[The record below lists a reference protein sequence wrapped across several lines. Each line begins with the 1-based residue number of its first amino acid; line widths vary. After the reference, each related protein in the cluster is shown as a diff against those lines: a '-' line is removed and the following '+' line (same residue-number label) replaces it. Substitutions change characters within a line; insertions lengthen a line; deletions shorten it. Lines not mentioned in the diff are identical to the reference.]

1 MPSIGP
7 RIGIKG
13 ETEYRQALMRM
24 ISETKSLNAEMN
36 LMTAKFKDNQS
47 AMSKN
52 KELAEQYSKI
62 LASAEK
68 NVTNFKDALE
78 KATQKHEAAKA
89 KQAELNKQLEEA
101 KRQYGEN
108 SNEVKNLEKELN
120 KTNLEVERSGK
131 NVNEWKTKLYEA
143 ETEVVEYKKK
153 LEDASNTVKHFGE
166 DMQRIGGEISDVG
179 QKISSFGDT
188 LTTYVTTPLVAL
200 GTASIKASS
209 DFTDGMAKIYTI
221 ATESQKPMAEM
232 REELEQLSA
241 SSAFGLEDLTEATY
255 QAVSA
260 SVDTAHAVGFVNDAT
275 RLARAGFTDTTMA
288 VDLLTTAINA
298 YGYKAEDA
306 AYISDVLL
314 KTQND
319 GKTVIN
325 ELAGSM
331 GTVIPTA
338 AAYNVSLENLA
349 AAYVMMTKQGINTAR
364 STTFLNSM
372 FTELERASS
381 DVSKILAEKTGK
393 SFAQLMDEGKSLGDV
408 LGILYD
414 AVGKDDEAF
423 ARLWK
428 NVRAGRGGLALVN
441 TGVDAFNTALQ
452 RVSNSAGQTQYAL
465 DVLETPSLK
474 AKRALNQLKIET
486 VELGDTMI
494 EKLYPLFE
502 KGVSII
508 SDITDKVMA
517 MDDETMNSIVSIG
530 MMVAAVGPAISIG
543 GKVIDIFG
551 KIQMKLGQLMAT
563 GLTTTQTVFLAVAA
577 YAALGAAAKKMQDE
591 RFAEIEAEYGLNERM
606 KVSIQTVN
614 DLKTAHDEY
623 VASINQ
629 EKDAVIKDAD
639 YATYL
644 TQKYNELVGENGKL
658 KDGSKAL
665 ADTLINELAKTLGI
679 SVEETRKLIE
689 KNGQFGES
697 IEKNIAQ
704 IKQRAEMA
712 AYEDLYTEAIKR
724 KIAAEDENVR
734 QQEELRQ
741 AHIRTEEAQRQ
752 YDQALQEYNAHLADG
767 TAKTG
772 GYEDKLQ
779 DAQSALV
786 IAKDAENQLTTAVND
801 SYEVVQQATS
811 DIETYSQKM
820 LEAGGASAE
829 MSQAISENT
838 GKALDATETL
848 KKGAEANLSFDGYN
862 IGKAAIVGYANG
874 MNEQKRYVISTASS
888 IANAANKAMRNTL
901 EIKSPSRVMKE
912 VGGYTVEGFALGMED
927 SIGMV
932 RQAAD
937 MLANSAVQTANSMN
951 YYSPNGYGTTY
962 NSTRQISAPIS
973 VNVNVNGGVDDV
985 DALAE
990 TIAEKIADN
999 VIRREEVFA

>member
-52 KELAEQYSKI
+52 KELAEQYTKI

-131 NVNEWKTKLYEA
+131 NVNEWKAKLYEA

-153 LEDASNTVKHFGE
+153 LEEASATLKHFGE
-166 DMQRIGGEISDVG
+166 DLEEWGGKIADVG
-179 QKISSFGDT
+179 DS
-188 LTTYVTTPLVAL
+188 LTKYVSTPLAAI

-232 REELEQLSA
+232 RSELEQLSA
-241 SSAFGLEDLTEATY
+241 SSAFGLEDLTEAAY

-288 VDLLTTAINA
+288 VDLLTTTINA

-319 GKTVIN
+319 GKTIIN

-393 SFAQLMDEGKSLGDV
+393 SFAQLMGEGKSLGDV

-474 AKRALNQLKIET
+474 AKRALNQLKIEG
-486 VELGDTMI
+486 VELGDALIT
-494 EKLYPLFE
+494 KLYPTFE
-502 KGVSII
+502 KVVTTVSRV
-508 SDITDKVMA
+508 TDAIMK
-517 MDDETMNSIVSIG
+517 MDDGTMDMIVTVG
-530 MMVAAVGPAISIG
+530 MVVAAVGPALSIG
-543 GKVIDIFG
+543 GRALELIG
-551 KIQMKLGQLMAT
+551 KIAQGIAKMNLLFPGMLSTVGAIGLATSAYVGLG
-563 GLTTTQTVFLAVAA
+563 VAA
-577 YAALGAAAKKMQDE
+577 KNMQDA
-591 RFAEIEAEYGLNERM
+591 RFAEIEQEYQVTNAMLA
-606 KVSIQTVN
+606 SIQTVN
-614 DLKTAHDEY
+614 DLKAAHEGY
-623 VASINQ
+623 AESVLK
-629 EKDAVIKDAD
+629 EKDATIQNAD
-639 YATYL
+639 YATL
-644 TQKYNELVGENGKL
+644 LAQKYNELVDKNGKL
-658 KDGSKAL
+658 KEGTHVL
-665 ADTLINELAKTLGI
+665 ADTLLNQLAKTLGI
-679 SVEETRKLIE
+679 SVEETKKLIE

-772 GYEDKLQ
+772 GYEDRLQ

-786 IAKDAENQLTTAVND
+786 LAKNAEDQLTTAVND

-937 MLANSAVQTANSMN
+937 MLADSAVQTANSMN

-973 VNVNVNGGVDDV
+973 VNVNVTGGVDDV
-985 DALAE
+985 DSLAE

>member
-52 KELAEQYSKI
+52 KELAEQYTKI

-153 LEDASNTVKHFGE
+153 LEEASATLKHFGE
-166 DMQRIGGEISDVG
+166 DLEEWGGKIADVG
-179 QKISSFGDT
+179 DA
-188 LTTYVTTPLVAL
+188 LTKYVSTPLAAI

-232 REELEQLSA
+232 RSELEQLSA
-241 SSAFGLEDLTEATY
+241 SSAFGLENLTEATY

-319 GKTVIN
+319 GKTIIN

-331 GTVIPTA
+331 GAVIPTA

-349 AAYVMMTKQGINTAR
+349 AAYVVMTKQGVNTAR

-423 ARLWK
+423 AQLWK

-441 TGVDAFNTALQ
+441 NGVDAFNTALE
-452 RVSNSAGQTQYAL
+452 RVTNSAGQTQYAL

-474 AKRALNQLKIET
+474 AKRALNQLKIEG
-486 VELGDTMI
+486 VELGDALIT
-494 EKLYPLFE
+494 KLYPTFE
-502 KGVSII
+502 KVVSVV
-508 SDITDKVMA
+508 SNVTDKIMA
-517 MDDETMNSIVSIG
+517 MDDGTMDMIVTTG
-530 MMVAAVGPAISIG
+530 MIVAAVGPALSIG
-543 GKVIDIFG
+543 GRALKLIG
-551 KIQMKLGQLMAT
+551 KIALGIAKMNILYPGLLSGIVSTVGPIALAT
-563 GLTTTQTVFLAVAA
+563 SA
-577 YAALGAAAKKMQDE
+577 YIGLGAAAKKMQDE
-591 RFAEIEAEYGLNERM
+591 RFGEIEQEYQISNAM
-606 KVSIQTVN
+606 KASIQNVN
-614 DLKTAHDEY
+614 DLKTAYDEY
-623 VASINQ
+623 AESVLK
-629 EKDAVIKDAD
+629 EKDAAIQNAD

-658 KDGSKAL
+658 KEGTQAL
-665 ADTLINELAKTLGI
+665 ADTLINELAQTLGI

-786 IAKDAENQLTTAVND
+786 IAKDAEDQLTTAVND
-801 SYEVVQQATS
+801 SYEVVQQATD
-811 DIETYSQKM
+811 DIETYGQKM

-838 GKALDATETL
+838 GKALDSTEAL

-874 MNEQKRYVISTASS
+874 MNDQKRYVISTAST

-973 VNVNVNGGVDDV
+973 VNVNVTGGVDDV
-985 DALAE
+985 DSLAE
-990 TIAEKIADN
+990 TIAQRINQAITE
-999 VIRREEVFA
+999 REEVFA

>member
-319 GKTVIN
+319 GKTIIN

-811 DIETYSQKM
+811 DIKTYGQKM

-838 GKALDATETL
+838 GKALDSTEAL
-848 KKGAEANLSFDGYN
+848 KKGAEQNLNFDGYN
-862 IGKAAIVGYANG
+862 IGKAAIIGYANG
-874 MNEQKRYVISTASS
+874 MNDQKRYVISTAST

-927 SIGMV
+927 SIDMV

>member
-319 GKTVIN
+319 GKTIIN

-679 SVEETRKLIE
+679 SVEETKKLIE

-786 IAKDAENQLTTAVND
+786 LAKNAEDQLNTAVND
-801 SYEVVQQATS
+801 SYEVVQQATA
-811 DIETYSQKM
+811 DIETYGQKM

-838 GKALDATETL
+838 GKALDSTEAL

-888 IANAANKAMRNTL
+888 IANAANKAMCNTL

-973 VNVNVNGGVDDV
+973 VNVNVTGGVDDV

>member
-52 KELAEQYSKI
+52 KELAEQYTKI

-131 NVNEWKTKLYEA
+131 NVNEWKTKLDEA

-153 LEDASNTVKHFGE
+153 LEEASATLKHFGE
-166 DMQRIGGEISDVG
+166 DLEEWGGQIADVG
-179 QKISSFGDT
+179 DA
-188 LTTYVTTPLVAL
+188 LTKYVSTPLAAI

-232 REELEQLSA
+232 RSELEQLSA

-319 GKTVIN
+319 GKTIIN

-393 SFAQLMDEGKSLGDV
+393 SFAQLMGEGKSLGDV

-441 TGVDAFNTALQ
+441 TGVDAFNTALE

-474 AKRALNQLKIET
+474 AKRALNQLKIEG
-486 VELGDTMI
+486 VELGDALIT
-494 EKLYPLFE
+494 KLYPTFE
-502 KGVSII
+502 KVVSVV
-508 SDITDKVMA
+508 SNVTDKIME
-517 MDDETMNSIVSIG
+517 MDDGTMDMIVTVG
-530 MMVAAVGPAISIG
+530 MVVAAVGPALSIG
-543 GKVIDIFG
+543 GRALELVG
-551 KIQMKLGQLMAT
+551 KIAQGIAKMNLLFPGMLSTVGAIGLAASAYVGLG
-563 GLTTTQTVFLAVAA
+563 VAA
-577 YAALGAAAKKMQDE
+577 KNMQDA
-591 RFAEIEAEYGLNERM
+591 RFAEIEQEYQVTNAMLA
-606 KVSIQTVN
+606 SIQTVN
-614 DLKTAHDEY
+614 DLKAAHEGY
-623 VASINQ
+623 AESVLK
-629 EKDAVIKDAD
+629 EKDATIQNAD
-639 YATYL
+639 YATL
-644 TQKYNELVGENGKL
+644 LAQKYNELVDKNGKL
-658 KDGSKAL
+658 KDGTHVL
-665 ADTLINELAKTLGI
+665 ADTLLNQLAKTLGI
-679 SVEETRKLIE
+679 SVEETKKLIE

-811 DIETYSQKM
+811 DIETYGQKM

-838 GKALDATETL
+838 GKALDSTEAL

>member
-24 ISETKSLNAEMN
+24 ISETKSLNTEMN

-120 KTNLEVERSGK
+120 KTNIEVERSGK

-260 SVDTAHAVGFVNDAT
+260 SVDASKAVGFVNDAT

-288 VDLLTTAINA
+288 VDLLTTTINA

-319 GKTVIN
+319 GKTIIN

-408 LGILYD
+408 LQILYV

-658 KDGSKAL
+658 KDGSKVL

-801 SYEVVQQATS
+801 SYEVVQQATA
-811 DIETYSQKM
+811 DIETYGQKM

-838 GKALDATETL
+838 GKALDSTEAL

-874 MNEQKRYVISTASS
+874 MNDQKRYVISTAST

-932 RQAAD
+932 RKAAD

>member
-7 RIGIKG
+7 RIGIQG
-13 ETEYRQALMRM
+13 EKTYRQALMRM
-24 ISETKSLNAEMN
+24 ISETKSLNAEME
-36 LMTAKFKDNQS
+36 LMTAKFKDNQT

-52 KELAEQYSKI
+52 KELASQYSKI
-62 LASAEK
+62 LESAQK

-78 KATQKHEAAKA
+78 KATAKHENAKQ
-89 KQAELNKQLEEA
+89 KQAELNAQLEEA
-101 KRQYGEN
+101 KKQFGDN
-108 SNEVKNLEKELN
+108 SKEVKELEKELA
-120 KTNLEVERSGK
+120 KWDLEVEKSGK
-131 NVNEWKTKLYEA
+131 NVNEWQTKLYEA
-143 ETEVVEYKKK
+143 EKEVVDYQKK
-153 LEDASNTVKHFGE
+153 LEEASASLMHFGE
-166 DMQRIGGEISDVG
+166 DLENWGGKIADVG
-179 QKISSFGDT
+179 DK
-188 LTTYVTTPLVAL
+188 LTQYVTTPLAAI

-232 REELEQLSA
+232 RSELEQLSA

-319 GKTVIN
+319 GKTIIN

-441 TGVDAFNTALQ
+441 TGVDAFNTALE

-474 AKRALNQLKIET
+474 AKRALNQLKIEG
-486 VELGDTMI
+486 VELGDALIT
-494 EKLYPLFE
+494 KLYPTFE
-502 KGVSII
+502 KVVSVV
-508 SDITDKVMA
+508 SNVTDKIMA
-517 MDDETMNSIVSIG
+517 MDDGTMDMIVTTG
-530 MMVAAVGPAISIG
+530 MIVAAVGPALSIG
-543 GKVIDIFG
+543 GRALKLIG
-551 KIQMKLGQLMAT
+551 KIALGIAKMNILYPGLLSGIVSTVGPIALAT
-563 GLTTTQTVFLAVAA
+563 SA
-577 YAALGAAAKKMQDE
+577 YIGLGAAAKKMQDE
-591 RFAEIEAEYGLNERM
+591 RFGEIEQEYQISNAM
-606 KVSIQTVN
+606 KASIQNVN
-614 DLKTAHDEY
+614 DLKTAYDGYAES
-623 VASINQ
+623 VLK
-629 EKDAVIKDAD
+629 EKDAAIQNAD

-658 KDGSKAL
+658 KEGTQAL
-665 ADTLINELAKTLGI
+665 ADTLINELAQTLGI

-741 AHIRTEEAQRQ
+741 AHLRTEEAQRQ

-772 GYEDKLQ
+772 GYEDRLQ
-779 DAQSALV
+779 DAQSAL
-786 IAKDAENQLTTAVND
+786 IFAKDAEEQLATAVND
-801 SYEVVQQATS
+801 SYEVVQQATD
-811 DIETYSQKM
+811 DINTYGQKM
-820 LEAGGASAE
+820 LEAGGASAQ

-838 GKALDATETL
+838 GKALDSTEAL
-848 KKGAEANLSFDGYN
+848 KKGAEQNLNFDGYN
-862 IGKAAIVGYANG
+862 IGKAAIIGYANG
-874 MNEQKRYVISTASS
+874 MNDQKRYVISTAST
-888 IANAANKAMRNTL
+888 IANAANKAMCNTL

-973 VNVNVNGGVDDV
+973 VNVNVTGGVDDV
-985 DALAE
+985 DSLAE
-990 TIAEKIADN
+990 TIAQRINQAITE
-999 VIRREEVFA
+999 REEVFA

>member
-874 MNEQKRYVISTASS
+874 MNDQKRYVISTAST

-973 VNVNVNGGVDDV
+973 VNVNVNGSVDDV

>member
-7 RIGIKG
+7 TIGIQG
-13 ETEYRQALMRM
+13 EKTYRQALMRM
-24 ISETKSLNAEMN
+24 ISETKSLNAEME
-36 LMTAKFKDNQS
+36 LMTAKFKENQT

-52 KELAEQYSKI
+52 KELASQYSKI
-62 LASAEK
+62 LESAQK

-78 KATQKHEAAKA
+78 KATAKHENAKQ
-89 KQAELNKQLEEA
+89 KQAELNAQLEEA
-101 KRQYGEN
+101 KKQFGDN
-108 SNEVKNLEKELN
+108 SKEVKELEKELA
-120 KTNLEVERSGK
+120 KWDLEVEKSGK
-131 NVNEWKTKLYEA
+131 NVNEWQTKLYEA
-143 ETEVVEYKKK
+143 EREVVEYQKK
-153 LEDASNTVKHFGE
+153 LEEASASLMHFGE
-166 DMQRIGGEISDVG
+166 DLENWGGKIADVG
-179 QKISSFGDT
+179 DK
-188 LTTYVTTPLVAL
+188 LTQYVTTPLAAI

-232 REELEQLSA
+232 RSELEQLSVT
-241 SSAFGLEDLTEATY
+241 SAFGLEDLTEATY

-319 GKTVIN
+319 GKTIIN

-372 FTELERASS
+372 FTELERSSS

-441 TGVDAFNTALQ
+441 TGVDAFNTALE
-452 RVSNSAGQTQYAL
+452 RVTNSAGQTQYAL

-474 AKRALNQLKIET
+474 AKRALNQLKIEG
-486 VELGDTMI
+486 VELGDALIT
-494 EKLYPLFE
+494 KLYPTFE
-502 KGVSII
+502 KVVTTVSNV
-508 SDITDKVMA
+508 TDAIMK
-517 MDDETMNSIVSIG
+517 MDDGTMDMIVTVG
-530 MMVAAVGPAISIG
+530 MVVAAVGPALSIG
-543 GKVIDIFG
+543 GRAL
-551 KIQMKLGQLMAT
+551 KLIG
-563 GLTTTQTVFLAVAA
+563 AVAQGIAKMNLLFPGLLSTVGVVGLATSA
-577 YAALGAAAKKMQDE
+577 YIGLGAAAKKMQDE
-591 RFAEIEAEYGLNERM
+591 RFGEIEQEYKITNAMEA
-606 KVSIQTVN
+606 SIQKVN
-614 DLKTAHDEY
+614 DLKAAYEGYTES
-623 VASINQ
+623 VLK
-629 EKDAVIKDAD
+629 EKDAAIQNAD
-639 YATYL
+639 YATLL

-658 KDGSKAL
+658 KEGTQVL
-665 ADTLINELAKTLGI
+665 ADTLINQLATTLGI

-734 QQEELRQ
+734 QQEALRQ
-741 AHIRTEEAQRQ
+741 AHIKTEEAQRQ

-772 GYEDKLQ
+772 GYEDRLQ

-786 IAKDAENQLTTAVND
+786 LAKSAEDQLTTAVND

-811 DIETYSQKM
+811 DIETYGQKM
-820 LEAGGASAE
+820 LEAGGASAQ

-838 GKALDATETL
+838 GKALDSTEAL
-848 KKGAEANLSFDGYN
+848 KKGAEENLNFDGYN

-874 MNEQKRYVISTASS
+874 MNDQKRHVISTAST

-973 VNVNVNGGVDDV
+973 VNVNVTGGVDDV
-985 DALAE
+985 DSLAE
-990 TIAEKIADN
+990 TIAQRINQAITE
-999 VIRREEVFA
+999 REEVFA